1 VASILGKDAAA
12 VDAFEQGREA
22 ISLPQIE
29 LLSQLYGISLSSFW
43 DQDLYR
49 DPIPQPVDSIPAYI
63 GLRRKMIGV
72 LLRQA
77 RLARGKTLTDLA
89 LEIDRPSEELAAVEF
104 GESDISIAE
113 LEHLACNAGVSLAYF
128 TNPDLE
134 QDNSKALDEAEV
146 LKEMPED
153 VREFLAQPANVL
165 YIRLAMLFSELSVD
179 TLRRIG
185 EGLLDITL

>member
-1 VASILGKDAAA
+1 VASILGQDAEA
-12 VDAFEQGREA
+12 VEAFEQGQEA

-29 LLSQLYGISLSSFW
+29 ILSQVYGVSLRSFW
-43 DQDLYR
+43 DTDIFR
-49 DPIPQPVDSIPAYI
+49 TPIPRPVESTSAYV

-77 RLARGKTLTDLA
+77 RLTRGKTLTDLA
-89 LEIDRPSEELAAVEF
+89 AEIDRPSEELAAVEF
-104 GESDISIAE
+104 GENDISIAE
-113 LEHLACNAGVSLAYF
+113 LEQLAHNAGVSLAYF
-128 TNPDLE
+128 ANPDLE
-134 QDNSKALDEAEV
+134 SGGPETLDEAEV

-165 YIRLAMLFSELSVD
+165 YVRLAMVFSELPVD